1 MDPGETGRYEGILL
15 DYFLILPEYVVHH
28 ILSFLPFKYI
38 VRTSVLSKTWNR
50 IWSHY
55 PNIDLVLDN
64 KVDTNLRYGCPFEVH
79 TQMILDQVLFRKA
92 CVEKMRICISC
103 RHMEKFHPIM
113 DQSLRAAIERNVS
126 KLVVKTEYCVNY
138 LFYSIPRE
146 VVVADSLKVLQ
157 LERCMFGDHNT
168 CIDLPHLRKL
178 KLYMCQFSS
187 ENVLSKILCSCPRME
202 LLDVSFCEGM
212 GSFLSIPCKI
222 GLRYLRIKCGGSG
235 RQPKTIKIFA
245 PGLEMFVCKLS
256 IPCSIDLAGCTALKH
271 LELYGAILSDDC
283 VPIQHLLHK
292 YLYIE
297 ELKLVGCEG
306 ADKIQI
312 SSSLLK
318 GLVINNYGRLCG
330 VEINAPNLLSLEY
343 LCLHEWSSNINFC
356 SSKVPKVEEVHMMF
370 SVKKFLSACRSGL
383 KGLLMKLQKYEDL
396 KLLVGWLRTD
406 EGMLEP
412 RGGRGQGS
420 RMWLRRTSSSSISEV
435 GKTWEKKPPPPIPS
449 NQTDPKYQTY
459 LHTADFIM
467 HEKLHAVSFS
477 SLNKLLKKVK
487 PTYVIISSRRDES
500 FLADMVALGKGPKNL
515 SLISS
520 SRRNIEKI
528 SPGEPRNAFYTKS
541 TLFSSFKS
549 ACRSHRRLSYALKEP
564 SNLETIDKKVTRL
577 DDELLDRFS
586 TLPEPV
592 LHHILSFLPFPH
604 IARCSIWSK
613 TWNRICSSYPN
624 IDLVLHEENY
634 PAKLHRHP
642 FLDYIER
649 ILDQCLLRKV
659 WIQKLELKLFPK
671 LVELGPIMDQWLG
684 AAIERNVSEL
694 SFELYFDTNTVY
706 SLPVEVVVADS
717 LKVLEIRGC
726 KFEDTCACIDLPR
739 LWKLN
744 TSQCQFAS
752 ENVLNKILRGC
763 PVLEHVEILNCE
775 GAGTFL
781 SVSCKPRLKH
791 LHIGGLGEL
800 ERVEIFAASLETFIC
815 ELNQPCVMD
824 LAHCTHL
831 KHLQLVGAILS
842 DEYVPIQYL
851 LSKLLHT
858 EELHLWNCQ
867 ATDKIQ
873 ISSSCLKKLIMSE
886 YKVFPGA
893 EIDTPNLL
901 VLRFFASG
909 ACNSNNWFSRWN
921 VPRDFIMHEKL
932 DAVSFSSLNKF
943 LKKEKPYSLS
953 ISSAGYES
961 FFPNMIV
968 SGSDNARLFLIFS
981 SRRSIELMHEKL
993 CNASRLKYW
1002 YRDFQLVSVEEIEHN
1017 MDYDWKLCK
1026 NAHSAGYLIAKI
1038 ILVRRSFEDM
1048 FSVNAAS

>member
-1 MDPGETGRYEGILL
+1 M
-15 DYFLILPEYVVHH
+15 
-28 ILSFLPFKYI
+28 
-38 VRTSVLSKTWNR
+38 
-50 IWSHY
+50 
-55 PNIDLVLDN
+55 DLV
-64 KVDTNLRYGCPFEVH
+64 
-79 TQMILDQVLFRKA
+79 
-92 CVEKMRICISC
+92 
-103 RHMEKFHPIM
+103 
-113 DQSLRAAIERNVS
+113 
-126 KLVVKTEYCVNY
+126 
-138 LFYSIPRE
+138 
-146 VVVADSLKVLQ
+146 
-157 LERCMFGDHNT
+157 
-168 CIDLPHLRKL
+168 
-178 KLYMCQFSS
+178 
-187 ENVLSKILCSCPRME
+187 
-202 LLDVSFCEGM
+202 
-212 GSFLSIPCKI
+212 
-222 GLRYLRIKCGGSG
+222 
-235 RQPKTIKIFA
+235 
-245 PGLEMFVCKLS
+245 
-256 IPCSIDLAGCTALKH
+256 
-271 LELYGAILSDDC
+271 
-283 VPIQHLLHK
+283 
-292 YLYIE
+292 
-297 ELKLVGCEG
+297 
-306 ADKIQI
+306 
-312 SSSLLK
+312 
-318 GLVINNYGRLCG
+318 
-330 VEINAPNLLSLEY
+330 
-343 LCLHEWSSNINFC
+343 
-356 SSKVPKVEEVHMMF
+356 
-370 SVKKFLSACRSGL
+370 
-383 KGLLMKLQKYEDL
+383 
-396 KLLVGWLRTD
+396 
-406 EGMLEP
+406 
-412 RGGRGQGS
+412 
-420 RMWLRRTSSSSISEV
+420 
-435 GKTWEKKPPPPIPS
+435 
-449 NQTDPKYQTY
+449 
-459 LHTADFIM
+459 
-467 HEKLHAVSFS
+467 
-477 SLNKLLKKVK
+477 
-487 PTYVIISSRRDES
+487 
-500 FLADMVALGKGPKNL
+500 
-515 SLISS
+515 
-520 SRRNIEKI
+520 
-528 SPGEPRNAFYTKS
+528 
-541 TLFSSFKS
+541 
-549 ACRSHRRLSYALKEP
+549 
-564 SNLETIDKKVTRL
+564 ETIDKKVTRL

-921 VPRDFIMHEKL
+921 VPRVQEICMGFSVKSFQTACRGGLKGFLLKLQKYEVLKLFIRCSGQQDFIMHEKL

-1002 YRDFQLVSVEEIEHN
+1002 YRDFQLVSVEKIEHN